1 MSTCTNIYK
10 YIYTMQYNVGQTY
23 KNTDNWCNIV
33 VKLLNYTDFISR
45 TLINMNNLHREKK
58 ILNPKLQT
66 MKMSKAIH

>member
-10 YIYTMQYNVGQTY
+10 YIYTMQYNVGQRY
-23 KNTDNWCNIV
+23 KNTDNCCNIV